1 MDYTNEEFTILLQ
14 ELSDTVRQTNP
25 SDILQFCANFF
36 FSKLSQDRA
45 GRYLDQ
51 YQHPMAVDP
60 CFTPHPSHPSTIQHH
75 HQHTPP
81 IPALQD
87 PCSGDDDDEEEEEDD
102 DEDDCLYDEQQDLF
116 QNELPDFSSNNSFN
130 RLQRRTSVSAE
141 SMTPSSRE
149 HRFIKTVIPKSA
161 EQHDRIQSAIQTN
174 FLFRHLDE
182 MQYKD
187 VINAMTEKQVEPNE
201 TVIQQGAVGDF
212 FYIVESGHLD
222 CYIDQELVTNYQAG
236 GSFGELALMYNSPR
250 AATIV
255 ATTHCVLWALD
266 RVMFRGILM
275 EHTSAKRRMY
285 ESFLTDVPI
294 LASLD
299 AYERYKIADAL
310 ESVGFEDGQTVIEQN
325 AVGNNFYLIE
335 SGVAVFYK
343 TDANGVQR
351 EVNRLTKG
359 AYFGELAL
367 LNDSPRA
374 ATVIAEGR
382 LRCATLGK
390 KGFNR
395 LLGPVLDILKRSS
408 INYVKVMQ
416 SATE

>member
-1 MDYTNEEFTILLQ
+1 
-14 ELSDTVRQTNP
+14 
-25 SDILQFCANFF
+25 
-36 FSKLSQDRA
+36 
-45 GRYLDQ
+45 
-51 YQHPMAVDP
+51 MAVDP
-60 CFTPHPSHPSTIQHH
+60 TFTSHPSAISPH

-87 PCSGDDDDEEEEEDD
+87 PCSGDDDDDD
-102 DEDDCLYDEQQDLF
+102 DDDQVDEDEEDDCLYDEQQDLF
-116 QNELPDFSSNNSFN
+116 QNELPDFSSSSSSFN
-130 RLQRRTSVSAE
+130 RMQRRTSVSAE

-149 HRFIKTVIPKSA
+149 HRFIKTVVPKSA
-161 EQHDRIQSAIQTN
+161 AQHDRIQSAIQTN

-187 VINAMTEKQVEPNE
+187 VINAMTEKQVEPGE

-222 CYIDQELVTNYQAG
+222 CYIDQERVTTYQAG

-285 ESFLTDVPI
+285 EAFLTDVPI

-310 ESVGFEDGQTVIEQN
+310 ESVAFEDGQTVIEQH

-343 TDANGVQR
+343 MDANGVQR

-359 AYFGELAL
+359 AYFGGKGC
-367 LNDSPRA
+367 
-374 ATVIAEGR
+374 GR
-382 LRCATLGK
+382 SGGVGKHGK
-390 KGFNR
+390 KG
-395 LLGPVLDILKRSS
+395 V
-408 INYVKVMQ
+408 
-416 SATE
+416 

>member
-1 MDYTNEEFTILLQ
+1 MDYVNEEYSALLQ
-14 ELSDTVRQTNP
+14 ELTNNIHHNNP
-25 SDILQFCANFF
+25 QDVLQFCADFF
-36 FSKLSQDRA
+36 FSKLSEERAYRYQDH
-45 GRYLDQ
+45 
-51 YQHPMAVDP
+51 YQHPMAIDST
-60 CFTPHPSHPSTIQHH
+60 FSPHPSAI
-75 HQHTPP
+75 QHTPP
-81 IPALQD
+81 IPSLQD
-87 PCSGDDDDEEEEEDD
+87 HYSGEDDDDDEEEEE
-102 DEDDCLYDEQQDLF
+102 EEEEEESFYDEQKDTF
-116 QNELPDFSSNNSFN
+116 SGELPDFSGNNFN

-141 SMTPSSRE
+141 SMTPSTRE
-149 HRFIKTVIPKSA
+149 HRFIKTVIPKTTDQQA
-161 EQHDRIQSAIQTN
+161 RIQSAIQTN

-187 VINAMTEKQVEPNE
+187 VINAMTEKHVAPQE

-222 CYIDQELVTNYQAG
+222 CYIDEVLVTEYQAG

-255 ATTHCVLWALD
+255 ATTDCVLWALD
-266 RVMFRGILM
+266 RIMFRGILM

-310 ESVGFEDGQTVIEQN
+310 ESVCFEDGQKVIEQN

-343 TDANGVQR
+343 TDADGVQK

-374 ATVIAEGR
+374 ATVIAHGR

-416 SATE
+416 STTE

>member
-1 MDYTNEEFTILLQ
+1 MALEFAPPPGP
-14 ELSDTVRQTNP
+14 VAP
-25 SDILQFCANFF
+25 S
-36 FSKLSQDRA
+36 
-45 GRYLDQ
+45 
-51 YQHPMAVDP
+51 
-60 CFTPHPSHPSTIQHH
+60 TPLSTIQHM
-75 HQHTPP
+75 PP

-87 PCSGDDDDEEEEEDD
+87 PYSGEDDDD
-102 DEDDCLYDEQQDLF
+102 DEDDSLYDEQQDVF
-116 QNELPDFSSNNSFN
+116 DSDLPDFSNSNNFN
-130 RLQRRTSVSAE
+130 RMHRRTSVSAE
-141 SMTPSSRE
+141 SMTPSSTRD
-149 HRFIKTVIPKSA
+149 HGGFIKTMIPKTT
-161 EQHDRIQSAIQTN
+161 EQQARIQAAIQTN

-187 VINAMTEKQVEPNE
+187 VIGAMTEKHVESNE
-201 TVIQQGAVGDF
+201 TVIQQGGVGDF

-222 CYIDQELVTNYQAG
+222 CFIDEQQITTYQEG

-255 ATTHCVLWALD
+255 ATTKCVLWALD
-266 RVMFRGILM
+266 RIMFRGILM

-310 ESVGFEDGQTVIEQN
+310 ESVGFDDGQTVIEQG

-343 TDANGVQR
+343 TDENGVQT

-374 ATVIAEGR
+374 ATVIADGR

-416 SATE
+416 STVE